1 MINKQSDRG
10 DKKMN
15 RNKELA
21 KNTIILTVGKICT
34 QFVSFLLLPLYTALL
49 IPEEFGIVDLFNT
62 YIALLV
68 PIFNWQFENG
78 LFRFMLDHRESES
91 WVKKVFST
99 VLITNIFQSVIYL
112 VFFAIV
118 QFFIVS
124 EYKYFLAMDVF
135 LNIFLNT
142 LLQFPRGIGNNT
154 KYSIASFF
162 SATSTVVLNVLFIA
176 GFRMGALGMFWATV
190 CSKILTILYLIYS
203 VKIWRYFSLKSYDRK
218 LFKDISKYSLPL
230 IPNQLS
236 WWVVSASDR
245 TIISYVIGVAA
256 NGIYTVA
263 NKFSTV
269 FITFYN
275 IFNLSWTES
284 AALHIND
291 EDGEV
296 FLTDTINTM
305 FKLFSCICIGII
317 AYMPFVF
324 PIMINEQY
332 NEAYYQ
338 IPILMLS
345 VLFQVVVGLYSVIYV
360 SLKKSVEIARTSI
373 YAAIIN
379 IVVDV
384 CLVKYIGLYAASVST
399 FAAYASMAVY
409 RYFHVKQFMDIKLNK
424 KIVVWTIIMSLLTLI
439 TYYLRKITWIVLVAF
454 VVTVYSIIVNKEFII
469 STIRIFMQKISRKGI

>member
-1 MINKQSDRG
+1 
-10 DKKMN
+10 MN

-34 QFVSFLLLPLYTALL
+34 QFVSFLLLPLYTSLL
-49 IPEEFGIVDLFNT
+49 LPEEFGIVDLFNT

-78 LFRFMLDHRESES
+78 LFRFMLDHRENKT
-91 WVKKVFST
+91 WIKKVFST
-99 VLITNIFQSVIYL
+99 VMLTNIFQSIIYL
-112 VFFAIV
+112 AFFAIA
-118 QFFIVS
+118 QFLIVS

-142 LLQFPRGIGNNT
+142 LLQFPRGIGDNT
-154 KYSIASFF
+154 KYSIASFL
-162 SATSTVVLNVLFIA
+162 SATSTVALNVLFIA
-176 GFRMGALGMFWATV
+176 GFKMGALGMFWATV
-190 CSKILTILYLIYS
+190 CSKILTIIYLIYS
-203 VKIWRYFSLKSYDRK
+203 VKIWQYFSFRAYDRN
-218 LFKDISKYSLPL
+218 LFKDISRYSLPL

-245 TIISYVIGVAA
+245 TIISYIIGVAA

-305 FKLFSCICIGII
+305 FKLFSSVCIGII

-324 PIMINEQY
+324 SVMINEQY

-338 IPILMLS
+338 IPILMLA

-379 IVVDV
+379 IIVDI
-384 CLVKYIGLYAASVST
+384 CLIKFIGLYAASIST
-399 FAAYASMAVY
+399 LVAYASMAIY
-409 RYFHVKQFMDIKLNK
+409 RYFHVKQFIDIKLNK
-424 KIVVWTIIMSLLTLI
+424 KTVIWTIIMSLLTLVI
-439 TYYLRKITWIVLVAF
+439 YYSKKGIWMGENAI
-454 VVTVYSIIVNKEFII
+454 VVTVYAIVTNKEFII
-469 STIRIFMQKISRKGI
+469 STIQIIIQKIYRRKI

>member
-1 MINKQSDRG
+1 
-10 DKKMN
+10 MN

-34 QFVSFLLLPLYTALL
+34 QFVSFLLLPLYTSLL
-49 IPEEFGIVDLFNT
+49 LPEEFGIVDLFNT

-78 LFRFMLDHRESES
+78 LFRFMLDYRENKT
-91 WVKKVFST
+91 WIKKVFST
-99 VLITNIFQSVIYL
+99 VMLTNIFQSIIYL
-112 VFFAIV
+112 AFFAIA
-118 QFFIVS
+118 QFLIVS

-142 LLQFPRGIGNNT
+142 LLQFPRGIGDNT
-154 KYSIASFF
+154 KYSIASFL
-162 SATSTVVLNVLFIA
+162 SATSTVALNVLFIA
-176 GFRMGALGMFWATV
+176 GFKMGALGMFWATV
-190 CSKILTILYLIYS
+190 CSKILTIIYLIYS
-203 VKIWRYFSLKSYDRK
+203 VKIWQYFSFRAYDRN
-218 LFKDISKYSLPL
+218 LFKDISRYSLPL

-245 TIISYVIGVAA
+245 TIISYIIGVAA

-305 FKLFSCICIGII
+305 FKLFSSVCIGII

-324 PIMINEQY
+324 SVMINEQY

-338 IPILMLS
+338 IPILMLA

-379 IVVDV
+379 IIVDI
-384 CLVKYIGLYAASVST
+384 CLIKFIGLYAASIST
-399 FAAYASMAVY
+399 LVAYASMAIY
-409 RYFHVKQFMDIKLNK
+409 RYFHVKQFIDIKLNK
-424 KIVVWTIIMSLLTLI
+424 KTVIWTIIMSLLTLVI
-439 TYYLRKITWIVLVAF
+439 YYSKKGIWMGENAI
-454 VVTVYSIIVNKEFII
+454 VVTVYAIVTNKEFII
-469 STIRIFMQKISRKGI
+469 STIQIIIQKIYRRKI